1 MTVRVAVLGA
11 GSFGSCLAILCAD
24 RGHDVSLWARDAALI
39 EAITRDRRNPRFLK
53 DVVIPDAIRAT
64 TDLAEA
70 LADCEMVIIAVPSHA
85 VRDVMARAAASLPA
99 EAILVSAVKGIELDT
114 GKMMDEVIAEVLP
127 ESYHPRIAVLSG
139 PSFAKEVAEHKP
151 TVVTVACREEAYAIV
166 AQNYLSCPWF
176 RCYSETD
183 VLGVEIGGAIKNV
196 IAIAVGVSDG
206 MGLGHNARAA
216 TMTRGLAEITR
227 LGVRLGA
234 NPLTFLGLA
243 GMGDLVLTCTGDL
256 SRNRRVG
263 LALGKGRKLPE
274 ILEELG
280 EVAEGVRTTYAAC
293 QLSERVGV
301 ELPIAQGVRLLLDGK
316 VDPREGVKL
325 LLSRQLRGER
335 DWDYKT
341 ERR

>member
-1 MTVRVAVLGA
+1 MAVRVAVLGA

-39 EAITRDRRNPRFLK
+39 SAIEKTRRNPRFLK
-53 DVVIPDAIRAT
+53 DVEMPDAIRPT

-70 LADCEMVIIAVPSHA
+70 VAGCEMVIVAVPSHA
-85 VRDVMARAAASLPA
+85 VRDVMGRAAAALPA
-99 EAILVSAVKGIELDT
+99 EAIVVSAVKGIELDT
-114 GKMMDEVIAEVLP
+114 GKTMDQVIAEVLP
-127 ESYHPRIAVLSG
+127 AAHHPRIAVLSG
-139 PSFAKEVAEHKP
+139 PSFAKEVAQHKP
-151 TVVTVACREEAYAIV
+151 TVVTIACREEAYAIAV
-166 AQNYLSCPWF
+166 QQYLSCPWF

-183 VLGVEIGGAIKNV
+183 VLGVEIGGALKNV
-196 IAIAVGVSDG
+196 IAIAVGISDG
-206 MGLGHNARAA
+206 MGLGLNARAA

-227 LGVRLGA
+227 LGVKLGA

-263 LALGKGRKLPE
+263 LALGQGRKLAD

-293 QLSERVGV
+293 QLAERIGV
-301 ELPIAQGVRLLLDGK
+301 ELPIAASVRMLLEGE
-316 VDPREGVKL
+316 VDPSEGVKL
-325 LLSRQLRGER
+325 LLTRQLRGEK
-335 DWDYKT
+335 DWDYPHKS
-341 ERR
+341 

>member
-1 MTVRVAVLGA
+1 MAVQVAVLGA

-24 RGHDVSLWARDAALI
+24 RGHAVSLWARDEKMIAAI
-39 EAITRDRRNPRFLK
+39 DKDRRNPRFLK
-53 DVVIPDAIRAT
+53 DVEMPAAIRAT
-64 TDLAEA
+64 TDLDEA
-70 LADCEMVIIAVPSHA
+70 VADSEMVIVAVPSHA
-85 VRDVMARAAASLPA
+85 VREVMARAARSLPT
-99 EAILVSAVKGIELDT
+99 EAILVSAVKGIEMDT
-114 GKMMDEVIAEVLP
+114 GKTMDAVIAGVLP
-127 ESYHPRIAVLSG
+127 AEFHPRIAVLSG
-139 PSFAKEVAEHKP
+139 PSFAKEVAQHKP
-151 TVVTVACREEAYAIV
+151 TVVTIACREEAYAIAV
-166 AQNYLSCPWF
+166 QQYLSCPWF

-183 VLGVEIGGAIKNV
+183 VLGVEIGGALKNV

-206 MGLGHNARAA
+206 MGLGDNARAA

-227 LGVRLGA
+227 LGVKLGA

-263 LALGKGRKLPE
+263 LALGQGRKLAD

-293 QLSERVGV
+293 QLAERIGV
-301 ELPIAQGVRLLLDGK
+301 ELPIAAGVRMLLEGE

-325 LLSRQLRGER
+325 LLTRQLRGEK
-335 DWDYKT
+335 DWDYPA
-341 ERR
+341 R